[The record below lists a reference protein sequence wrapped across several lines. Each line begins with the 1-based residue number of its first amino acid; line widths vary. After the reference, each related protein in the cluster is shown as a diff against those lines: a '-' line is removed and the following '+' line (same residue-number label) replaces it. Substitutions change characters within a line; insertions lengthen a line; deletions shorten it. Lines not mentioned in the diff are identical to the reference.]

1 MKMKGYALSGAI
13 LAVLWTSLMARA
25 GEVELPPRGEG
36 ALAFEVDACSF
47 RWQEGGGYE
56 EVVFRFPIAQLRFL
70 RQASGV
76 YLARYRP
83 ALRVLNEAGEVAQ
96 RVEAESRMEVDSIAA
111 TGDARR
117 MFMDM
122 VQVRLPPGRYRG
134 ELTLSDLQGTG
145 SGQAVFPMEVPAYET
160 GRLGM
165 SDLYLA
171 SGIDPEGAGKGLQI
185 FRKGDHLLLPNP
197 SRTYPQETPLLF
209 YFEVY
214 HLGRQAH
221 RVQLQVLDPYGHAV
235 WQDRRDFPGYREEA
249 RFVEGAPLRGLPP
262 GTYTL
267 RAEVTAGPERV
278 VSERR
283 FEVSGEAPLPA
294 EAFDRARMEAG
305 HRLLERYDP
314 AAAAVYE
321 RLDRTDRGCFL
332 YGFWTAR
339 NAPVARAY
347 YGPLLGYGGHQVSGA
362 LLRALGLSG
371 VVARRV
377 DQAYADRLARPD
389 TAQAQ
394 EALEIIKGL
403 LKEDGGDPL
412 ARAALGYVRL
422 EQGALA
428 EAERAFEEAMQR
440 IDNPMYRIDNLLP
453 EVLNGVGLAKMGR
466 RDWARAEVSFERA
479 LALRPGPARVNLAL
493 CRFLAGQGDPSTHS
507 TGSGQA
513 GSGQAL
519 KEAAEADPNHP
530 EVFYIQGRIHERR
543 GELKDAGAAYA
554 RQVAVNP
561 THARARYDLGRVCL
575 KQGRRDAAVRAWREL
590 MEARPDFRGVCLL
603 SLLEAYQQMGE
614 TGAAQQLMS
623 EHLRTLDEGTRAL
636 VEDVR
641 LVATPEEARACE
653 ALSAEARPGFVRAF
667 WQGRDPTPATPGNE
681 RLVEHYRRVLY
692 AMQHFSG
699 GRRPWDRRG
708 EVYIRYGEPAH
719 RSRAGDVRYETDP
732 AAVRVKER
740 LWMSIPQDGRKE
752 IVARMNRLRTSFR
765 DVEVRDVRGRNVDV
779 SDFESVEFELNPNRP
794 HFGATSDEGSGD
806 YRRTTEISHLD
817 RGLGTESIRGYPLF
831 PVDGGTQWEY
841 WIYPDVAGGIEV
853 VFVALSVRGEFDY
866 PDLPQGRA
874 LSDFNAGLWA
884 VRRPDRVVA
893 SAVRQQGDAY
903 RPQARALNFHFDTA
917 DFRGEGGKS
926 RLEVYYGVPLAELP
940 EGERAGGRLE
950 RGLALFDSLWTPV
963 FRKVEPMPYQVG
975 AGVEREA
982 GTLLV
987 DQAALNLPPGRY
999 RLGVQV
1005 RDPEGG
1011 LEGAYTRELEVED
1024 YAGRALRLSDIE
1036 LAGEVVEDPAVR
1048 EKGGRRV
1055 TPLPSATYRPGQ
1067 SVMIYYEVYGLT
1079 PDASGRTRYRMDYR
1093 IVPQQGR
1100 PVAVRVLRA
1109 VGRLLGIEQEKVVT
1123 ISYEQTGEAVTEFNY
1138 LEIDVSGS
1146 KGGRYELGV
1155 TVTDLNSRAQA
1166 SKKATFQ
1173 IGD

>member
-1 MKMKGYALSGAI
+1 MKRCALSGTI
-13 LAVLWTSLMARA
+13 LAALWALSVAGA
-25 GEVELPPRGEG
+25 GEVELPSRGEG

-47 RWQEGGGYE
+47 RWQGGGGYE
-56 EVVFRFPIAQLRFL
+56 EVSFRFPVGHLKFL
-70 RQASGV
+70 REASGA

-83 ALRVLNEAGEVAQ
+83 ALRVLNEAGEVVQ
-96 RVEAESRMEVDSIAA
+96 QVEAESRMEADSPVALLQR
-111 TGDARR
+111 T
-117 MFMDM
+117 FTDM
-122 VQVRLPPGRYRG
+122 VQVRLSPGRYRG
-134 ELTLSDLQGTG
+134 ELRLSDLQGTG
-145 SGQAVFPMEVPAYET
+145 SGLATFPIEVPAYDA

-171 SGIDPEGAGKGLQI
+171 SEVVPEGAGKGLQV
-185 FRKGDHLLLPNP
+185 FQKGDHLLLPNP
-197 SRTYPQETPLLF
+197 SRTYRQETPLLF
-209 YFEVY
+209 YFEIY

-221 RVQLQVLDPYGHAV
+221 RAQFQVLDRYGHAV
-235 WQDRRDFPGYREEA
+235 WQDRRAFPGYREDA
-249 RFVEGAPLRGLPP
+249 RFVEGAPLRGLLP

-267 RAEVTAGPERV
+267 RAEVTAGSERV
-278 VSERR
+278 VSERK
-283 FEVSGEAPLPA
+283 FEVLGEALRPA

-305 HRLLERYDP
+305 CRLLKRCDP

-321 RLDRTDRGCFL
+321 SLDRADRGRFL
-332 YGFWTAR
+332 HGFWTAR
-339 NAPVARAY
+339 NALVARAY
-347 YGPLLGYGGHQVSGA
+347 YGPLLGYGGHEVSGA
-362 LLRALGLSG
+362 LLRALGLSRE
-371 VVARRV
+371 VAKRV
-377 DQAYADRLARPD
+377 DQAYADRLAHPD

-394 EALEIIKGL
+394 EALGIVKEL
-403 LKEDGGDPL
+403 LKEDEGDPL
-412 ARAALGYVRL
+412 ARVALGYVRL

-428 EAERAFEEAMQR
+428 EAERAFEEAVQGGT
-440 IDNPMYRIDNLLP
+440 P
-453 EVLNGVGLAKMGR
+453 EAHNGMGLAKMGR
-466 RDWARAEVSFERA
+466 RDWARAAASFERA
-479 LALRPGPARVNLAL
+479 LALRPGWRTARVNLTL
-493 CRFLAGQGDPSTHS
+493 CRFLAGQGD
-507 TGSGQA
+507 
-513 GSGQAL
+513 L
-519 KEAAEADPNHP
+519 KEAAGADPDHP

-554 RQVAVNP
+554 RQVAVDP
-561 THARARYDLGRVCL
+561 THVRARHDLGRVCL
-575 KQGRRDAAVRAWREL
+575 KQGQRDAAVRAWREL
-590 MEARPDFRGVCLL
+590 MEARPDFREVCLL
-603 SLLEAYQQMGE
+603 PLLEVYQRMGE
-614 TGAAQQLMS
+614 AGAAQGLIS
-623 EHLRTLDEGTRAL
+623 EHLRTLDEETRAL

-641 LVATPEEARACE
+641 LVATPEEAQAYG
-653 ALSAEARPGFVRAF
+653 ALSPEARPGFVRAF

-752 IVARMNRLRTSFR
+752 VVARMNRLRASFR
-765 DVEVRDVRGRNVDV
+765 DVEVRDERGGEVDV

-794 HFGATSDEGSGD
+794 FFGATSENEGGVY
-806 YRRTTEISHLD
+806 YRTAEVSHLD

-831 PVDGGTQWEY
+831 PVDGSTRWEY
-841 WIYPDVAGGIEV
+841 WIYPDVAGGVEV
-853 VFVALSVRGEFDY
+853 VFVALSAKGEFDY

-884 VRRPDRVVA
+884 ARRPDRVVD
-893 SAVRQQGDAY
+893 SAVRRQGDAY
-903 RPQARALNFHFDTA
+903 RPSTRPLNFHFDAA
-917 DFRGEGGKS
+917 DFRGEGGRS

-940 EGERAGGRLE
+940 DSERARGRLE
-950 RGLALFDSLWTPV
+950 RGVALFDSLWTPI
-963 FRKVEPMPYQVG
+963 FRKVEPMPYAVG
-975 AGVEREA
+975 PKVEREA
-982 GTLLV
+982 GTLLI

-1011 LEGAYTRELEVED
+1011 LEGAYTRELEVEA
-1024 YAGRALRLSDIE
+1024 YAGPTLMLSDVE

-1048 EKGGRRV
+1048 EKGGWRV
-1055 TPLPSATYRPGQ
+1055 TPMPSATYRPGQ

-1093 IVPQQGR
+1093 ISPQEGR

-1109 VGRLLGIEQEKVVT
+1109 VGRLLGIEQRIDNSLQEKVVT
-1123 ISYEQTGEAVTEFNY
+1123 ISYEQVGEAATEFNY

-1166 SKKATFQ
+1166 AKKTIFQ
-1173 IGD
+1173 VGD